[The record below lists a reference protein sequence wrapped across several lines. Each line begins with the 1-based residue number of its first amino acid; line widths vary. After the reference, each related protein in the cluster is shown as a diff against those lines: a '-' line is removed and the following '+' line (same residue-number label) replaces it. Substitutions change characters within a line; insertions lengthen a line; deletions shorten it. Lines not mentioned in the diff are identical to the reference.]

1 MREMRWDS
9 TTCYYIIMMILAGRE
24 SRKQCKERCTSGIIY
39 GERSYYVGG
48 AGAPFFFTQT
58 FDGWIQYTCNWDT
71 NGERHR
77 REMQSTKYEKNV
89 GHNLG
94 NLVGDS

>member
-24 SRKQCKERCTSGIIY
+24 SRKKQCKERCTSGIIY

-48 AGAPFFFTQT
+48 AGAPFFFTQKM
-58 FDGWIQYTCNWDT
+58 GGYSTCNWDT
-71 NGERHR
+71 NQERHR